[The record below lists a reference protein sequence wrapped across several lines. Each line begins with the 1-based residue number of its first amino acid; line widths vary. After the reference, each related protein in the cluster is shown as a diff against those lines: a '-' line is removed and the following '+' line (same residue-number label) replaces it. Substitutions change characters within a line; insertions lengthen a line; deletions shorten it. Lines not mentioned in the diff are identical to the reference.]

1 MPPKFN
7 RLPSLAKAKGTA
19 YSLIGLCIMS
29 PGRRT
34 TRSIARNQKE
44 IPTKDTNVCTIE
56 SKGDSLTD
64 AKTIE
69 PSAKTRLA
77 GENDNKTR
85 AATRGMGTSRIAK
98 ASATGKLSVVFDADC
113 RQPICNNAEK
123 FNNEIG
129 FIVRNHGTFSYK
141 DWRLVPQEVR
151 APLRNYLLENFDIDL
166 QDKTTILCIDDQ
178 MRKAWKTHKYKL
190 HMYFKCIG
198 GIKNVEMAKKKR
210 HPHLNED
217 QQEDWEILCDRWC
230 TDDFKERAVKNTI
243 NRSKR
248 PWESKNGSVSTTRH
262 HIWRGMELTSSTG
275 QIETWRLNHFDK
287 NGWTGPGL
295 QELYDKMIDIRES
308 YSPEE
313 MSDKEFME
321 AVLGRDSVHLRGWGR
336 SAGKTNKRACGTN
349 IESNKPSYQELVQQ
363 LNEAN
368 NSLDEVVNV
377 LRQNNLMAPPKT
389 SPINDDLDANLNDL
403 F

>member
-1 MPPKFN
+1 
-7 RLPSLAKAKGTA
+7 
-19 YSLIGLCIMS
+19 MS

-44 IPTKDTNVCTIE
+44 ILTNDTNVCTIE
-56 SKGDSLTD
+56 SKGDSLID

-69 PSAKTRLA
+69 PSAKTPLA
-77 GENDNKTR
+77 GENVNKTR
-85 AATRGMGTSRIAK
+85 AVNPRKATRGMGTSRIAK
-98 ASATGKLSVVFDADC
+98 ASAT
-113 RQPICNNAEK
+113 
-123 FNNEIG
+123 
-129 FIVRNHGTFSYK
+129 
-141 DWRLVPQEVR
+141 
-151 APLRNYLLENFDIDL
+151 
-166 QDKTTILCIDDQ
+166 
-178 MRKAWKTHKYKL
+178 
-190 HMYFKCIG
+190 
-198 GIKNVEMAKKKR
+198 
-210 HPHLNED
+210 
-217 QQEDWEILCDRWC
+217 
-230 TDDFKERAVKNTI
+230 ERAVKNTI

-262 HIWRGMELTSSTG
+262 HIRRGMELTSSTG

-308 YSPEE
+308 HSPEE
-313 MSDKEFME
+313 MSDKEIME
-321 AVLGRDSVHLRGWGR
+321 AVLGRDFVHLRGWGR
-336 SAGKTNKRACGTN
+336 SGGKTNKRACGTT
-349 IESNKPSYQELVQQ
+349 IESNQPSYQELVQQ

-368 NSLDEVVNV
+368 NRLDEVINV